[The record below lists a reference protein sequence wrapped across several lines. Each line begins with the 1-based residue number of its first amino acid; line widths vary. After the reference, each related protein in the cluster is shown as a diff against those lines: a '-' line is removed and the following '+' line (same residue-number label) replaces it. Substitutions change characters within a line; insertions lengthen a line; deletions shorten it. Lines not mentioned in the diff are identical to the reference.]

1 MTDVEDLK
9 LKAEIDEIME
19 SVDNIMQKVE
29 TVIPAK
35 PEVRAGIQSKI
46 LHLWYVMWQCN
57 S

>member
-19 SVDNIMQKVE
+19 SVDNIMQNVE

-35 PEVRAGIQSKI
+35 QEESQAPSE
-46 LHLWYVMWQCN
+46 
-57 S
+57 